1 MLRVVLPLSLA
12 FTGVLVA
19 LYVWSDDPRFAVGR
33 VFDSP
38 DQRFTWV
45 GFATWVTVTCGAS
58 LTLVTN
64 VADLCRYTP
73 MRRDMRTGLAASA
86 VLSIA
91 VTTFVG
97 GYAAAATGETNP
109 FVAVTELTSR
119 DALLALLLAAIVV
132 QTIAANITNVY
143 TAGLSLVNAA
153 PVLGRFRAT
162 VLVAAAAVGLS
173 AFPDLVTEAQDW
185 IVHLGNVAA
194 PLAGVVVADYLVLK
208 RMRID
213 VADAVRSRRPV
224 PLCERRQR
232 RRDRRRHGRRRR
244 LLRASPRVAQG
255 GLGRGRR
262 GAGVPHPE
270 PRAGGARVDPRHRG
284 AVRHRRAVRGGV
296 TTLTA
301 TSRGCIQN
309 ILCHGVTTP
318 PGRCSS

>member
-1 MLRVVLPLSLA
+1 
-12 FTGVLVA
+12 
-19 LYVWSDDPRFAVGR
+19 

-64 VADLCRYTP
+64 VADLCRYTLT
-73 MRRDMRTGLAASA
+73 RRDMRVGLAASA
-86 VLSIA
+86 VLSVA

-109 FVAVTELTSR
+109 FVAVTELTGQ
-119 DALLALLLAAIVV
+119 DALLVLLLAAIVV

-143 TAGLSLVNAA
+143 TAGMSLVNAA

-194 PLAGVVVADYLVLK
+194 PLAGVVVADYIVVK

-213 VADAVRSRRPV
+213 VAGLFDPAGPYRYVNGVNAAAILAVVAGVGVYYAVPHDAVKV
-224 PLCERRQR
+224 VW
-232 RRDRRRHGRRRR
+232 GI
-244 LLRASPRVAQG
+244 AV
-255 GLGRGRR
+255 
-262 GAGVPHPE
+262 
-270 PRAGGARVDPRHRG
+270 G
-284 AVRHRRAVRGGV
+284 AVAY
-296 TTLTA
+296 LLL
-301 TSRGCIQN
+301 SRVQES
-309 ILCHGVTTP
+309 HGVLDA
-318 PGRCSS
+318 RAASSQRSGVAP